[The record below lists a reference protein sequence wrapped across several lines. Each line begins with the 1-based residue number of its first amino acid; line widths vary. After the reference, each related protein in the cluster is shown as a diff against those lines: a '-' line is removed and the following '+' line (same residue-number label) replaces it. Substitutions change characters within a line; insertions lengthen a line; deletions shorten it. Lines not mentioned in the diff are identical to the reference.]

1 MNDRYREECS
11 VSVEV
16 KISEKF
22 YLEEGRGVEELQELS
37 IEDVLNWE
45 DYHSFIQTKG
55 HLYVKGYY
63 LHEDG
68 HYDQSEKLHYPER
81 KYLDHIEEINEA
93 ESLFTQTI
101 PIDVTIPK
109 DKVKDFDDLNI
120 TVSDYGYE
128 MPTPHLFILFITLHI
143 AGVNEE
149 KAEDDERVQE
159 DQLEDEKQEEKED
172 LQEEI
177 IVENE
182 EDEPIEDDLDQSDEE
197 SYFLNELFSSEE
209 AYCKIHLYI
218 VQEDDTLAEIGK
230 KYDVLPTKI
239 LQDNDHVT
247 GTISPGMLL
256 RIYK

>member
-1 MNDRYREECS
+1 MQIYPMRDRFVFISNDLSFCIFILIINHLTYIMKHLYSYIYMNDRYREECS

-81 KYLDHIEEINEA
+81 KYLDHIEEINES

-109 DKVKDFDDLNI
+109 DKV
-120 TVSDYGYE
+120 
-128 MPTPHLFILFITLHI
+128 
-143 AGVNEE
+143 
-149 KAEDDERVQE
+149 
-159 DQLEDEKQEEKED
+159 
-172 LQEEI
+172 
-177 IVENE
+177 
-182 EDEPIEDDLDQSDEE
+182 
-197 SYFLNELFSSEE
+197 
-209 AYCKIHLYI
+209 
-218 VQEDDTLAEIGK
+218 
-230 KYDVLPTKI
+230 
-239 LQDNDHVT
+239 
-247 GTISPGMLL
+247 
-256 RIYK
+256 